1 MTLDM
6 GADSTATP
14 VFPALPLVSE
24 RVPRRRC
31 TATPR

>member
-1 MTLDM
+1 MTFDM
-6 GADSTATP
+6 GAEP